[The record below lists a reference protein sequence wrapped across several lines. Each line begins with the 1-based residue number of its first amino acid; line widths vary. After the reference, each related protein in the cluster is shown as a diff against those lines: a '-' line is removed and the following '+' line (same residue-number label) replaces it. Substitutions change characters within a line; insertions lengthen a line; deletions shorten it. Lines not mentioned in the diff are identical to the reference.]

1 MLHEMPTSSRGPV
14 RVAFQG
20 ALGAFSE
27 DAVRRALGNEVEP
40 VPCRENRD
48 VTRAIAD
55 GSVDYGV
62 LPIENSLA
70 GSVQASYDAILA
82 EPSVSAVG
90 HLVLAIHHCV
100 LGVKG
105 SRLDTLR
112 IVESHP
118 VALAQCAGF
127 FEAHRAIEPH
137 TTYDTAGSARE
148 IAAAGDLTRGALA
161 SEGAGRRYGLE
172 VLARNVE
179 DRPDNQTRF
188 LTLARQSPTPAAGT
202 TVRTML
208 ALTTANRPGAL
219 LRVLSPIA
227 ERGLNMVKIESR
239 PTGEPWTYRF
249 VIEFEHEGGSPIVQ
263 HALEQISQAAAS
275 CRVIGTYAFDGS

>member
-1 MLHEMPTSSRGPV
+1 MTSSPPRQT

-20 ALGAFSE
+20 ELGAFSE

-40 VPCRENRD
+40 VPHRENRD
-48 VTRAIAD
+48 VTRAVAD
-55 GSVDYGV
+55 GFVEYGV

-90 HLVLAIHHCV
+90 HVVVAIHHCV
-100 LGVKG
+100 LGVRG
-105 SRLDTLR
+105 SALDKLR

-118 VALAQCAGF
+118 VALAQCAAF
-127 FEAHRAIEPH
+127 FERHREIEPR

-148 IAAAGDLTRGALA
+148 IAAAGDVSRGALA
-161 SEGAGRRYGLE
+161 SEGAARRYGLE

-188 LTLARQSPTPAAGT
+188 LVLARHASNVSDGAN
-202 TVRTML
+202 VRTLL
-208 ALTTANRPGAL
+208 ALTTANEPGAL

-249 VIEFEHEGGSPIVQ
+249 VIEFEHEAGSTAAAQ
-263 HALEQISQAAAS
+263 ALDQIARAAAS
-275 CRVIGTYAFDGS
+275 CRVIGTYAATD